1 VSIGSRRT
9 EPVLARWGR
18 LVHRARRLVL
28 ILSALSL
35 VAAACAIYAGGRL
48 DPPDIPTE
56 TESGRALQLIAG
68 ELPAQPPSFNLIFS
82 SPTLSATDPE
92 FRSEVHRALAPLA
105 RDPRVARV
113 RTAYDGLSG
122 AVSQDGRR
130 VLAVVEL
137 GGRTTGFASLE
148 FSGLPPGLYPA
159 LRGLVQS
166 PTLEVLAGGNIALNH
181 DFTELARQD
190 LGRVELYIL
199 PLVAVLLLLVFG
211 SVVAALL
218 PLAVGGLA
226 MAGAIAGMLLLARLV
241 SVSIYAPNIVSMI
254 GLGVAID
261 YSLFVVSRFRE
272 EIRDHPGPEA
282 LSRTLATAGRSILFS
297 GLTVAIGLLGMVFLG
312 LGNLASMGWAGTI
325 VVGLAVLYGLTTL
338 PALLAVL
345 GPRVNAGRV
354 PLLHREPSAAGRG
367 VWQRLARVVM
377 AHPWRVLVPVVAL
390 LLLLGLPFLHL
401 RVGSG
406 DATALPPEA
415 ESRRADELLRREFP
429 GGGVNRIIV
438 LLDAGRGSALTP
450 ARVAQ
455 AFALSRWIGT
465 LPHVSRVDSFV
476 DLDPSLDLAAY
487 QAMATLPREHRPPS
501 LLAALER
508 LVGEHVALLV
518 VNTALRPASDEAR
531 ALVRE
536 IRTAHPPYDGEVLVT
551 GQTAFDLDFID
562 VAVRRAPLAVG
573 LVVVVTLLVLFILLD
588 SVLLP
593 LKAIAMNLLSITAS
607 YGALVWIFQDGHL
620 AGWLGFTPGP
630 IQTATPLIMFCLVFG
645 LSMDYEVLLLSRMRE
660 EYDRTGDNVQAVAAG
675 LERTGRLITG
685 AAAIMAAVFFGFG
698 LARSVIVQAVGIGI
712 GIAVMVDA
720 TIVRALLVPAA
731 MRLMGRW
738 NWWRPAWLGRR
749 RPAESRSG

>member
-312 LGNLASMGWAGTI
+312 
-325 VVGLAVLYGLTTL
+325 
-338 PALLAVL
+338 PARS
-345 GPRVNAGRV
+345 GHDRRRGRRCGGRV
-354 PLLHREPSAAGRG
+354 
-367 VWQRLARVVM
+367 
-377 AHPWRVLVPVVAL
+377 
-390 LLLLGLPFLHL
+390 
-401 RVGSG
+401 
-406 DATALPPEA
+406 
-415 ESRRADELLRREFP
+415 RR
-429 GGGVNRIIV
+429 
-438 LLDAGRGSALTP
+438 
-450 ARVAQ
+450 
-455 AFALSRWIGT
+455 
-465 LPHVSRVDSFV
+465 
-476 DLDPSLDLAAY
+476 
-487 QAMATLPREHRPPS
+487 
-501 LLAALER
+501 
-508 LVGEHVALLV
+508 
-518 VNTALRPASDEAR
+518 
-531 ALVRE
+531 
-536 IRTAHPPYDGEVLVT
+536 
-551 GQTAFDLDFID
+551 
-562 VAVRRAPLAVG
+562 
-573 LVVVVTLLVLFILLD
+573 
-588 SVLLP
+588 
-593 LKAIAMNLLSITAS
+593 
-607 YGALVWIFQDGHL
+607 
-620 AGWLGFTPGP
+620 
-630 IQTATPLIMFCLVFG
+630 
-645 LSMDYEVLLLSRMRE
+645 LLSRPARAPGDLGRE
-660 EYDRTGDNVQAVAAG
+660 
-675 LERTGRLITG
+675 GRSRGGQLLRQRG
-685 AAAIMAAVFFGFG
+685 PH
-698 LARSVIVQAVGIGI
+698 
-712 GIAVMVDA
+712 
-720 TIVRALLVPAA
+720 RAEPQ
-731 MRLMGRW
+731 
-738 NWWRPAWLGRR
+738 RPAGG
-749 RPAESRSG
+749 PG